1 MRVLNTLY
9 ITGHRMRVSTTGGAL
24 TVRHEEGTTKVPL
37 EQLEAVVLLANAE
50 ITTPAMDA
58 CAKRAIPVTALA
70 RNGRVRF
77 RVTGATSGNVHL
89 RVRQL
94 EAHRDHARTARI
106 ARSLVAGKLQNC
118 RMLVSCWS
126 WDAPDR
132 MRKALDRQR
141 EQIGEAI
148 AALVTATTGDQIR
161 GIEGHGTYLYF
172 RALRLV
178 MADTPFAFH
187 GRNRRPPRDAANAL
201 MGFVYALTLGEM
213 AGALEAVGLDPQIGF
228 LHGLRAGRPALALDV
243 VEELRPAHADRFTTR
258 MLRRRQVR
266 PEHFVETPGG
276 AWHLTEDGR
285 RLVLE
290 EYTRYRDETIH
301 HALLDRTI
309 PRWSLPHVQ
318 ATLMA
323 RHLRGDV
330 DEYAPY
336 LAQS

>member
-9 ITGHRMRVSTTGGAL
+9 ITGHRMRVSTTKGAL
-24 TVRHEEGTTKVPL
+24 TVRSKDNTTKIPL

-58 CAKRAIPVTALA
+58 CAKRAMPVTALA

-77 RVTGATSGNVHL
+77 RVTGASSGNVHL

-94 EAHRDHARTARI
+94 DAHRGDEHSARI
-106 ARSLVAGKLQNC
+106 ARSIVAGKLQNC
-118 RMLVSCWS
+118 RQLASRWS
-126 WDAPDR
+126 WDAADQTR
-132 MRKALDRQR
+132 GALDRQR
-141 EQIGEAI
+141 VAIGEAI
-148 AALVTATTGDQIR
+148 DALTAATTGDQIR

-172 RALRLV
+172 RALRL
-178 MADTPFAFH
+178 ALAGTPFPFS

-201 MGFVYALTLGEM
+201 MGFVYALTLGEIV
-213 AGALEAVGLDPQIGF
+213 GALEAIGLDPQIGF
-228 LHGLRAGRPALALDV
+228 LHRLRAGRPALALDV
-243 VEELRPAHADRFTTR
+243 IEELRPAHADRLTTR
-258 MLRRRQVR
+258 MLRRRQLSMDD
-266 PEHFVETPGG
+266 FVETPGG
-276 AWHLTEDGR
+276 AWHLTDGGR

-290 EYTRYRDETIH
+290 EYTRSRDETIY

-323 RHLRGDV
+323 RHLRGDL

-336 LAQS
+336 LAGR